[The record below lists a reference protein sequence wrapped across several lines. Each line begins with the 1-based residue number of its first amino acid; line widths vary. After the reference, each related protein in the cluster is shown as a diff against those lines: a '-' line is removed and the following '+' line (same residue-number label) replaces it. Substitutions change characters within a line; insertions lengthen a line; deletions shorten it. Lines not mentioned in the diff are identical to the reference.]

1 MDKVLSYSL
10 TLQKK
15 VGLGGSRPQSW
26 LAGPQVWLA
35 GPQARLDGPL
45 GGGGQMVNL
54 LVCYVRGMFEE
65 LPIPDVNQL
74 VW

>member
-35 GPQARLDGPL
+35 WTSHEGEGL
-45 GGGGQMVNL
+45 GRSDTYLKKIILTTSIISGFNCAAVMR
-54 LVCYVRGMFEE
+54 C
-65 LPIPDVNQL
+65 
-74 VW
+74 